1 MDDEGLITIDIRG
14 GEKAAD
20 LGPVPVER
28 ALPTEADSGEHEVE
42 ARVYADVQ
50 RGPEAG
56 GYASPETDVDSEPG
70 PGHDYVAR
78 G

>member
-1 MDDEGLITIDIRG
+1 MNDEGVIIIDIRG
-14 GEKAAD
+14 PEKAA
-20 LGPVPVER
+20 
-28 ALPTEADSGEHEVE
+28 VE
-42 ARVYADVQ
+42 AAHRISSPASATFWCADVQ

-70 PGHDYVAR
+70 PGHDYVAQ